1 MTGKTK
7 TSAGYGKLS
16 SAINRKLESTALLF
30 QKENQGLKE
39 LYNLI
44 ESQKVHRFEAVE
56 LMTSMQKFTEDAQR
70 KITAM
75 ELTLNSIKNAPVITL
90 YHKQQLADHLEQ
102 VEIIKKAF
110 GILLER
116 LQELEKTDRKMNK
129 SLLVFAEKISLS
141 LDTAARTIKR
151 LQKKQEQKWS

>member
-1 MTGKTK
+1 MAGKTK

-30 QKENQGLKE
+30 QKENQELKD

-56 LMTSMQKFTEDAQR
+56 LMTSMQKFTEDAQK
-70 KITAM
+70 KIFIM
-75 ELTLNSIKNAPVITL
+75 EMTLDSIKTAPAITL
-90 YHKQQLADHLEQ
+90 FHKQQLADQLEQ
-102 VEIIKKAF
+102 VEIIKKSF

-116 LQELEKTDRKMNK
+116 LQQLEKTDRKMNK
-129 SLLVFAEKISLS
+129 SLILFAEKISLS
-141 LDTAARTIKR
+141 LDNAARTIKR
-151 LQKKQEQKWS
+151 VQKKQEQKWS